1 MPQFYD
7 KMRQKIFSDNQFIIC
22 STCKHMMPSTN
33 FYVMFKM
40 GDAFEKLF
48 DKEIQSNIHF
58 ASCDECCGNRFT
70 KRINEYL
77 KDENPKMNNN

>member
-22 STCKHMMPSTN
+22 STCKHMQPSTN

-40 GDAFEKLF
+40 GEAFERLF
-48 DKEIQSNIHF
+48 ANEIESNLHF
-58 ASCDECCGNRFT
+58 ASCDECCGTQFVERV
-70 KRINEYL
+70 NEYL
-77 KDENPKMNNN
+77 KEDSPKTNND